1 MGRIEVVMKEPPFEP
16 DTAQY
21 YAHPLESTIAFYVRR
36 ERLLPTLSRQP
47 PNFCEGLLSLTC
59 APPRVGPA
67 LNPPDIRTE

>member
-36 ERLLPTLSRQP
+36 ERLLPTHSGQW
-47 PNFCEGLLSLTC
+47 NASLPMAAMGSTLGRIMRSVVFEI
-59 APPRVGPA
+59 PH
-67 LNPPDIRTE
+67 I